1 MNEEIEQLNEQ
12 AGKYSGILDKL
23 KNEMQKIIVGQDEII
38 EKLIL
43 ALICKG
49 HVLLEG
55 VPGLAKTLI
64 IKTLSECFDCSFV
77 RLQFTPDLLPAD
89 ITGTKIYDHKNTSF
103 KTMKGPIFANFV
115 LADEINRAPPKV
127 QSALLEAMQENQVS
141 IQGDTSELGK
151 PFFVMATQNSI
162 ETEGTYKLP
171 EAQVD
176 RFMFKLMINYP
187 KKDQETE
194 IIERFTESTVIKTNR
209 ILSSKQIIEMQ
220 DFNKKIYVDKKIKD
234 YVVELVDATRY
245 NNKYDI
251 NVDGHIEYGASPR
264 ASLWLILASKAR
276 AMVQGRGYVIPEDVK
291 YIAQDVLR
299 HRILLTY
306 EAEAEEITSDSII
319 SKILEK
325 IKVP

>member
-1 MNEEIEQLNEQ
+1 
-12 AGKYSGILDKL
+12 
-23 KNEMQKIIVGQDEII
+23 
-38 EKLIL
+38 
-43 ALICKG
+43 
-49 HVLLEG
+49 
-55 VPGLAKTLI
+55 
-64 IKTLSECFDCSFV
+64 
-77 RLQFTPDLLPAD
+77 
-89 ITGTKIYDHKNTSF
+89 
-103 KTMKGPIFANFV
+103 
-115 LADEINRAPPKV
+115 
-127 QSALLEAMQENQVS
+127 
-141 IQGDTSELGK
+141 
-151 PFFVMATQNSI
+151 
-162 ETEGTYKLP
+162 
-171 EAQVD
+171 
-176 RFMFKLMINYP
+176 
-187 KKDQETE
+187 
-194 IIERFTESTVIKTNR
+194 
-209 ILSSKQIIEMQ
+209 MQ